1 MADLNNNNIASSTK
15 IVGGDEL
22 SFADVD
28 SDNRLLVAAKVD
40 AEVDVAYEYQYLLN
54 GASKSQTVNGSGT
67 PVLFYYAPGAGEIV
81 FVDALSFLLED
92 SGTLNSNEYGNISG
106 GLTNGV
112 LIGFQSNG
120 VLQVYTNLQTNLDV
134 AMFLAGNR
142 VLPSSGAGFLNT
154 NDVIFGERGFNR
166 PITLRGDDGDFFA
179 VQIRDNLSGIDNQ
192 VAGIHFWRK
201 L

>member
-1 MADLNNNNIASSTK
+1 MADLNNNNIASSSK
-15 IVGGDEL
+15 IVGGNETN
-22 SFADVD
+22 FADVD
-28 SDNRLLVAAKVD
+28 SDNRLLVTAKID
-40 AEVDVAYEYQYLLN
+40 AEVDVAYEYKYLLN
-54 GASKSQTVNGSGT
+54 GANKNQAVNGSGS
-67 PVLFYYAPGAGEIV
+67 PVLFTYSPGAGEVI
-81 FVDALSFLLED
+81 FVDSLSFILED
-92 SGTLNSNEYGNISG
+92 PGTLNSGEYGNISG

-120 VLQVYTNLQTNLDV
+120 VLQIYTNLQTNIDV

-142 VLPSSGAGFLNT
+142 VVPSSGAGFLNT
-154 NDVIFGERGFNR
+154 NDVIFGERNFNR
-166 PITLRGDDGDFFA
+166 PIILRGDDGDFFA